1 MRYSFALSTII
12 ACTLGSKAYGFATR
26 AAPSAARIAPTSYRA
41 VDAASFSSTSINL
54 FGFGKTVDA
63 PTSTDI
69 TEKEVRALFELWNS
83 ALATGDSR
91 IVASRYIKVRY
102 GLSLI
107 RITLM
112 QCISHINKM
121 YRYKSIILLQS
132 PVLLPTVSD
141 KPRTDYDSVK
151 DYFDGFLLKKPQ
163 GKNLV
168 TFVSSAISS
177 LDFIPCRSSLFSIS
191 RQNY

>member
-1 MRYSFALSTII
+1 MLHNSEMLRYSFALSTII
-12 ACTLGSKAYGFATR
+12 ACTLGTKAYGFATR

-91 IVASRYIKVRY
+91 IVASRYSKVR
-102 GLSLI
+102 
-107 RITLM
+107 
-112 QCISHINKM
+112 
-121 YRYKSIILLQS
+121 
-132 PVLLPTVSD
+132 
-141 KPRTDYDSVK
+141 
-151 DYFDGFLLKKPQ
+151 
-163 GKNLV
+163 
-168 TFVSSAISS
+168 
-177 LDFIPCRSSLFSIS
+177 
-191 RQNY
+191 